1 MTTNSKPSRIIKIDK
16 HTDKIV
22 LPTILLQ
29 TRSFKTIGK
38 LNYTNFN
45 ASLVANGIDEI
56 SFEIHKYVD
65 GRICPIWDD
74 IEDLKLV
81 KVEDYGRFQ
90 IRVSYTDSTETVKA
104 IHGQS
109 LEVELGQLILNNFH
123 VNDDEATDMVY
134 TDYSKDNYDKTD
146 DDNYVFVPTAFYN
159 DKDPKRSLLH
169 RVLEDK
175 APHWK
180 IGHVPTWVSMSE
192 DDVAELAQN
201 FERIYTVDGT
211 SIYDF
216 LTGEVA
222 KETNVIFVFDTLGEE
237 RIINC
242 YSLIDCYDESGKL
255 VEHAY
260 GKDTNILVSKKN
272 LANEISIESNQ
283 DELKNCFRIE
293 GGDDLITASVA
304 AVNMNGTN
312 YIWCFSDL
320 QLRDMSEEL
329 RNKIQEYQRNMSS
342 QETKDLYYGENG
354 IYTRL
359 CNAYE
364 ELYQKESSLMPT
376 ITAID
381 PGDAKTQYEKVV
393 NALQT
398 STVYVTSL
406 NNYSADSHVGL
417 DNMVVEYA
425 SVFMDS
431 RFEIEVIND
440 KESNMSQFDKNAK
453 KWKGKI
459 KITQRTDSSNTYP
472 TIVDEFEYIEV
483 SINDKSTENGELEFV
498 RQKTL
503 KALAESDMQNFDFTN
518 IDVDEARSYFEQ
530 FALNRLTSFYD
541 AYNRCLSIMGDFGV
555 VKDEE
560 DERRKLYNEY
570 YKILTV
576 IGEVKKVREQEV
588 ANIKIKIGNIEAEQI
603 KFQNDEKYNFEK
615 FLGEELYSEFCLYR
629 REDTYSNSNY
639 ISDNLNTTAEQLEKA
654 QELLKVA
661 EAELKKACVLQR
673 TVSASLNNLLALPE
687 FEPLYEEFALYNFIR
702 IKTEDEIIKLRLIK
716 IEFDGDSIESI
727 NVTFSEQIES
737 VDKKLSDMESV
748 LQQASSIA
756 TSYSSTVKQAKQG
769 SSANNQITDMVT
781 NGLVAAKTSLATDIH
796 NEVEITG
803 AGIIARR
810 MDDEGSYGNK
820 QLKISGNRMYFTDD
834 AWQSVSMAIGEIN
847 FNGEDRYGV
856 LADVIC
862 GNLIAGKQM
871 LIGNENGSVEITGD
885 GIKITNGTITWGD
898 GKVNAPEIKDISN
911 LTESLN
917 EVDLYL
923 EQLDGR
929 IQTFSQTTDPSTSW
943 TTTDEKN
950 KHIDDLWVNPNDGLT
965 KQWTGTTWIVVTDE
979 NLKKLA
985 SSKAQIFTSQPT
997 TPYYAGDLW
1006 VQGST
1011 GDIMHC
1017 KTTKTSGTFDSTHW
1031 VISSKYTNNDKLY
1044 EFIDGDFADAM
1055 LDIGTKIDGK
1065 ADTFYQS
1072 NSPHQ
1077 EYTNI
1082 TDNATYNLWVG
1093 DMWYDTDTGQTF
1105 MYQKENLGNNKY
1117 DYKWKFMD
1125 IPDEVFDI
1133 IDTKK
1138 TIYTT
1143 LPANYNKD
1151 DMYILEVDRGSWEK
1165 GTILNA
1171 LTTVK
1176 EQTTATFVPS
1186 HWKENV
1192 RYTDDSYVQNWIEK
1206 DFANTISEIN
1216 GQIDKRAQTW
1226 YKTKSEM
1233 DAEVA
1238 TWTDKSIHV
1247 GDLWYRTDV
1256 SEGED
1261 QTFVYTSSYT
1271 WEAMNG
1277 VPKEVFD
1284 TIDGK
1289 KSIYTSLPTNYNKD
1303 DMYIL
1308 EVDRGSWE
1316 KGTILNALTTVK
1328 EQTTATFV
1336 PSHWKENVR
1345 YTDDSY
1351 VQNWIEK
1358 DFANTIS
1365 EINGQI
1371 DKRVQTW
1378 YKSKT
1383 GMDAEV
1389 ATWTDKSIHVGDL
1402 WYNTD
1407 EDNRV
1412 YIYNSS
1418 YIWEEMNGVPKEVFD
1433 MADGSCSLFVSK
1445 PTNYRKNDMWILDIE
1460 NKSGTNSTYP
1470 KYAKGTLLVAK
1481 NDNTSYSFSDWE
1493 EQVKY
1498 SQDLSNF
1505 VAEYNTTIGNIKG
1518 QLDKKANTY
1527 YCSNSPHPEYM
1538 NISANEDYD
1547 VWEGDLWYDT
1557 DNGKTYIYQ
1566 KEIMNNDKCNY
1577 LWQFMDVPKDV
1588 FDKID
1593 GIRTIYT
1600 TLPLPTNTTANQGDL
1615 LIPDTGFTH
1624 GGVSYIAKKVY
1635 KYVGTSWVEID
1646 YTDKTYVDEHVAS
1659 ELSAAKTEL
1668 KEYADGTA
1676 TTKTTELNQL
1686 VSKYLGL
1693 GGTTLMGSNLVV
1705 SPYIGGGYLYIKDA
1719 RTTSNTGIS
1728 VEINPNG
1735 TSFTGHNSNYVF
1747 NVQKNNNIIMGV
1759 TNSGSGYFNGK
1770 IIASDGEIGGWT
1782 ITSDSIY
1789 NYNEN
1794 TGTKVSLNTFNS
1806 YNSSILIERD
1816 STDGFWLGLGSGS
1829 LMSSAH
1835 HGNTDYTNYGSVNLR
1850 GDFIEMVDVYTEKD
1864 ETVMATYGSKKSIII
1879 TPCSIALYDKY
1890 DNGTGSNPVFGI
1902 YNKKDGNWDN
1912 SGTSEKRVM
1921 SELPIYCSDN
1931 MSVSRDVIIGGD
1943 LYVTGNV
1950 NASISVDYAKYIKD
1964 DHLMSSS
1971 QGSSLYI
1978 ESASSLYLKNPNCTI
1993 VMPVS
1998 EECLRPKSPNVVMLG
2013 NNGYRWREI
2022 WCAQSSIN
2030 SDSDRNLKNTIE
2042 YMSEQDKLDNF
2053 FMSLSP
2059 CTYKFNNGESG
2070 RTHFGYISQDVE
2082 QALFDNDMTAIDFAG
2097 FCKDLKMNVYTEN
2110 DVEIEEPV
2118 LDENGN
2124 QEYRYS
2130 LRYGEFIALNTH
2142 MIQKL
2147 YKIVEAQQQ
2156 EIKELK
2162 GEI

>member
-65 GRICPIWDD
+65 GRICPIWDN

-81 KVEDYGRFQ
+81 EVENYGRFQ
-90 IRVSYTDSTETVKA
+90 ISVSYTDSTETVKA

-109 LEVELGQLILNNFH
+109 LEVELGQLMLNNFH

-192 DDVAELAQN
+192 DDEAELASS
-201 FERIYTVDGT
+201 FKRIYTVDGST
-211 SIYDF
+211 IYDF

-222 KETNVIFVFDTLGEE
+222 KETNVIFVFNTFK
-237 RIINC
+237 RIIDC
-242 YSLIDCYDESGKL
+242 YSLIDCYKTNADGTRTI

-260 GKDTNILVSKKN
+260 GNDTSIFVSKKN
-272 LANEISIESNQ
+272 LASEISIESNQ
-283 DELKNCFRIE
+283 DELKNCFRVE

-329 RNKIQEYQRNMSS
+329 RDRIEEYQTIMSS

-364 ELYQKESSLMPT
+364 ELYLKESALMPNT
-376 ITAID
+376 DSFD
-381 PGDAKTQYEKVV
+381 PGEAKTQYEKVV
-393 NALQT
+393 NALQA
-398 STVYVTSL
+398 SDSAVYVTSI
-406 NNYSADSHVGL
+406 NNYSNDSHGKL
-417 DNMVVEYA
+417 DDMIIEYA

-431 RFEIEVIND
+431 RFDIEVIND
-440 KESNMSQFDKNAK
+440 KDSNKSQFDKNAK

-459 KITQRTDSSNTYP
+459 KITQKTDSSNTYP
-472 TIVDEFEYIEV
+472 TIVDDFQYIEV
-483 SINDKSTENGELEFV
+483 NIEDKSTENGELEFI

-503 KALAESDMQNFDFTN
+503 KALAESDMQNFDFTSMSDSDIKSKLEN
-518 IDVDEARSYFEQ
+518 
-530 FALNRLTSFYD
+530 FALNRLISFYD
-541 AYNRCLSIMGDFGV
+541 AYNRCLSIMSDFGTISNEPDGSG
-555 VKDEE
+555 KI
-560 DERRKLYNEY
+560 DERRNLYNEY
-570 YKILTV
+570 YRVLKIIESVKKIRET
-576 IGEVKKVREQEV
+576 EVKSLRE
-588 ANIKIKIGNIEAEQI
+588 KISVIEGEQTE
-603 KFQNDEKYNFEK
+603 FQNSKQYNFEK

-639 ISDNLNTTAEQLEKA
+639 ISDNLNTTTEQLEKA

-834 AWQSVSMAIGEIN
+834 AWQSVSMAIGEVN

-871 LIGNENGSVEITGD
+871 LIGNEDGSVEITGD

-898 GKVNAPEIKDISN
+898 DGVNAPEIKDISN

-929 IQTFSQTTDPSTSW
+929 IQTFSQTTDPSISW

-950 KHIDDLWVNPNDGLT
+950 KHIDDLWVNPNNGLT
-965 KQWTGTTWIVVTDE
+965 KQWTGTTWKLVTDE
-979 NLKKLA
+979 NLKNLA

-1017 KTTKTSGTFDSTHW
+1017 KTTKTSGTFDSTNW
-1031 VISSKYTNNDKLY
+1031 VISSKYTNNDELY
-1044 EFIDGDFADAM
+1044 KFIDGDFADAM

-1072 NSPHQ
+1072 NSPHP

-1082 TDNATYNLWVG
+1082 ADNATYNLWVG
-1093 DMWYDTDTGQTF
+1093 DMWYNPDNGETF
-1105 MYQKENLGNNKY
+1105 MYQKESLGNNKY
-1117 DYKWKFMD
+1117 DYKWKFID
-1125 IPDEVFDI
+1125 IPEEVFDK

-1138 TIYTT
+1138 SIYTS
-1143 LPANYNKD
+1143 LPTDYNIN
-1151 DMYILEVDRGSWEK
+1151 DMYILEVSRGSWK
-1165 GTILNA
+1165 VGTILNA
-1171 LTTVK
+1171 TVDAK
-1176 EQTTATFVPS
+1176 NQTTFNPS

-1192 RYTDDSYVQNWIEK
+1192 RYTDDSYIENWIEN
-1206 DFANTISEIN
+1206 DFEQTIN
-1216 GQIDKRAQTW
+1216 DVKGQVDQRAQTW
-1226 YKTKSEM
+1226 YMTDSEM
-1233 DAEVA
+1233 KAEVA

-1247 GDLWYRTDV
+1247 GDLWYKTDA
-1256 SEGED
+1256 D
-1261 QTFVYTSSYT
+1261 K
-1271 WEAMNG
+1271 NG
-1277 VPKEVFD
+1277 KYH
-1284 TIDGK
+1284 T
-1289 KSIYTSLPTNYNKD
+1289 
-1303 DMYIL
+1303 
-1308 EVDRGSWE
+1308 
-1316 KGTILNALTTVK
+1316 
-1328 EQTTATFV
+1328 
-1336 PSHWKENVR
+1336 
-1345 YTDDSY
+1345 
-1351 VQNWIEK
+1351 
-1358 DFANTIS
+1358 
-1365 EINGQI
+1365 
-1371 DKRVQTW
+1371 
-1378 YKSKT
+1378 
-1383 GMDAEV
+1383 
-1389 ATWTDKSIHVGDL
+1389 
-1402 WYNTD
+1402 
-1407 EDNRV
+1407 

-1418 YIWEEMNGVPKEVFD
+1418 YQWEEINGVPTDVFD

-1445 PTNYRKNDMWILDIE
+1445 PTNGYRKNDMWILDVD

-1481 NDNTSYSFSDWE
+1481 NDNTSYLVSDWE

-1498 SQDLSNF
+1498 SQDLQNF
-1505 VAEYNTTIGNIKG
+1505 VSEYNTAISGIKG

-1527 YCSNSPHPEYM
+1527 YQSDSPHPEYM
-1538 NISANEDYD
+1538 SISENETYNI
-1547 VWEGDLWYDT
+1547 WEGDLWYDT
-1557 DNGKTYIYQ
+1557 DTGKTYIYQ
-1566 KEIMNNDKCNY
+1566 KEKMNNDKYNY
-1577 LWQFMDVPKDV
+1577 KWQFMNVPEEV

-1635 KYVGTSWVEID
+1635 KYVGTSWIEID
-1646 YTDKTYVDEHVAS
+1646 YTNDDYAKEVEKSLNSYKEEVKEFQTDVN
-1659 ELSAAKTEL
+1659 AALT
-1668 KEYADGTA
+1668 GG
-1676 TTKTTELNQL
+1676 KTTIGKDF
-1686 VSKYLGL
+1686 VI
-1693 GGTTLMGSNLVV
+1693 
-1705 SPYIGGGYLYIKDA
+1705 SPKIGGGYLYIKDS

-1759 TNSGSGYFNGK
+1759 TNDGQGYFSGGGK
-1770 IIASDGEIGGWT
+1770 FTGTISIDGTDGVGAIDIHGNASNDRLLIHGAST
-1782 ITSDSIY
+1782 IDRY
-1789 NYNEN
+1789 EN
-1794 TGTKVSLNTFNS
+1794 TYSRVDFQKFYVGDNIAVS
-1806 YNSSILIERD
+1806 NSSNGI
-1816 STDGFWLGLGSGS
+1816 
-1829 LMSSAH
+1829 LMSSYDTSSKYPHIIGWA
-1835 HGNTDYTNYGSVNLR
+1835 GGSGMAFLDSTSGFELDSR
-1850 GDFIEMVDVYTEKD
+1850 GYLTLYTEDWAARSGHYITLNPD
-1864 ETVMATYGSKKSIII
+1864 EGSTFYGGIKSGSFEFIDNINNVVLGQNSVTQIWFNYNNGNPYLGLISPTYGSYGVNLWASDTKLKKNIVE
-1879 TPCSIALYDKY
+1879 TNQTALDK
-1890 DNGTGSNPVFGI
+1890 
-1902 YNKKDGNWDN
+1902 
-1912 SGTSEKRVM
+1912 
-1921 SELPIYCSDN
+1921 
-1931 MSVSRDVIIGGD
+1931 
-1943 LYVTGNV
+1943 V
-1950 NASISVDYAKYIKD
+1950 NAIEFVQFDWKEGDYHVDLGLTANQLETVIPDAVFNVEQSEDYEYDELKNINNSTLTVYALKAITE
-1964 DHLMSSS
+1964 LSS
-1971 QGSSLYI
+1971 Q
-1978 ESASSLYLKNPNCTI
+1978 
-1993 VMPVS
+1993 
-1998 EECLRPKSPNVVMLG
+1998 
-2013 NNGYRWREI
+2013 
-2022 WCAQSSIN
+2022 
-2030 SDSDRNLKNTIE
+2030 
-2042 YMSEQDKLDNF
+2042 
-2053 FMSLSP
+2053 
-2059 CTYKFNNGESG
+2059 
-2070 RTHFGYISQDVE
+2070 
-2082 QALFDNDMTAIDFAG
+2082 
-2097 FCKDLKMNVYTEN
+2097 
-2110 DVEIEEPV
+2110 IEE
-2118 LDENGN
+2118 L
-2124 QEYRYS
+2124 
-2130 LRYGEFIALNTH
+2130 
-2142 MIQKL
+2142 K
-2147 YKIVEAQQQ
+2147 Q

-2162 GEI
+2162 GEK

>member
-65 GRICPIWDD
+65 GRICPIWDN

-81 KVEDYGRFQ
+81 EVENYGRFQ
-90 IRVSYTDSTETVKA
+90 ISVSYTDSTETVKA

-737 VDKKLSDMESV
+737 VDKNLSDLESV

-769 SSANNQITDMVT
+769 SSANNQITDMIT

-856 LADVIC
+856 IADVLV
-862 GNLIAGKQM
+862 GNLIAGNQM

-885 GIKITNGTITWGD
+885 GINITNGTITWGD

-950 KHIDDLWVNPNDGLT
+950 KHIDDLWVNPYDGLT
-965 KQWTGTTWIVVTDE
+965 KQWTGTTWKLVTDE
-979 NLKKLA
+979 NLKNLA

-1006 VQGST
+1006 VQGAT

-1072 NSPHQ
+1072 NSPHK

-1151 DMYILEVDRGSWEK
+1151 DMYILEVGRGSWEK

-1192 RYTDDSYVQNWIEK
+1192 RYTDDSYVQNWIEN

-1271 WEAMNG
+1271 WEVMNG
-1277 VPKEVFD
+1277 VPKD
-1284 TIDGK
+1284 I
-1289 KSIYTSLPTNYNKD
+1289 
-1303 DMYIL
+1303 
-1308 EVDRGSWE
+1308 
-1316 KGTILNALTTVK
+1316 
-1328 EQTTATFV
+1328 
-1336 PSHWKENVR
+1336 
-1345 YTDDSY
+1345 
-1351 VQNWIEK
+1351 
-1358 DFANTIS
+1358 
-1365 EINGQI
+1365 
-1371 DKRVQTW
+1371 
-1378 YKSKT
+1378 
-1383 GMDAEV
+1383 
-1389 ATWTDKSIHVGDL
+1389 
-1402 WYNTD
+1402 
-1407 EDNRV
+1407 
-1412 YIYNSS
+1412 
-1418 YIWEEMNGVPKEVFD
+1418 FD
-1433 MADGSCSLFVSK
+1433 MADGKCSLYVSK
-1445 PTNYRKNDMWILDIE
+1445 PTKGYKKNDMWILEVE
-1460 NKSGTNSTYP
+1460 NENGSNSTYP
-1470 KYAKGTLLVAK
+1470 KYKKGTLLVSNYD
-1481 NDNTSYSFSDWE
+1481 NDDYSFTDWE
-1493 EQVKY
+1493 EKVNYSAELEKFVSDYNDELTKIQNQVDGKARAWY
-1498 SQDLSNF
+1498 QSDDPVNN
-1505 VAEYNTTIGNIKG
+1505 EEWDTTEN
-1518 QLDKKANTY
+1518 
-1527 YCSNSPHPEYM
+1527 H
-1538 NISANEDYD
+1538 
-1547 VWEGDLWYDT
+1547 EGDLWYDT
-1557 DNGKTYIYQ
+1557 DSTSQITYIY
-1566 KEIMNNDKCNY
+1566 KNG
-1577 LWQFMDVPKDV
+1577 WQPMSVPRTV
-1588 FDKID
+1588 FDQID
-1593 GIRTIYT
+1593 GKNAIYT
-1600 TLPLPTNTTANQGDL
+1600 TLPLPTGSTAQDGDL
-1615 LIPDTGFTH
+1615 LIPTSDVTYSGKT
-1624 GGVSYIAKKVY
+1624 YNAKKVY
-1635 KYVGTSWVEID
+1635 KYISGSWIEID
-1646 YTDKTYVDEHVAS
+1646 YTNDDYAKEVEENLNSYKEEIEAFKTDVN
-1659 ELSAAKTEL
+1659 AALT
-1668 KEYADGTA
+1668 
-1676 TTKTTELNQL
+1676 
-1686 VSKYLGL
+1686 
-1693 GGTTLMGSNLVV
+1693 GGTTSIGKDFVI
-1705 SPYIGGGYLYIKDA
+1705 SPKIGGGYLYIKDA
-1719 RTTSNTGIS
+1719 RTTSNTEIS

-1735 TSFTGHNSNYVF
+1735 TSFSGHNSNYVF

-1759 TNSGSGYFNGK
+1759 TNNGQGYFSGGGK
-1770 IIASDGEIGGWT
+1770 F
-1782 ITSDSIY
+1782 
-1789 NYNEN
+1789 
-1794 TGTKVSLNTFNS
+1794 TGTI
-1806 YNSSILIERD
+1806 SIDGTNGVGAIDITGNATTDRLLVHGA
-1816 STDGFWLGLGSGS
+1816 STIDK
-1829 LMSSAH
+1829 
-1835 HGNTDYTNYGSVNLR
+1835 YTNTYSRVDYQKFYVGDNSAVSNAGNGIIMSVYDILARYPHIRGWADGGTVSQAYLYAKSGFEIDSRGFMKIWTDEDELGRNGHGVMINPDGSTFTSISATSYSFVNNSNNL
-1850 GDFIEMVDVYTEKD
+1850 I
-1864 ETVMATYGSKKSIII
+1864 
-1879 TPCSIALYDKY
+1879 
-1890 DNGTGSNPVFGI
+1890 TGSNSILGMVL
-1902 YNKKDGNWDN
+1902 NTDTSNGN
-1912 SGTSEKRVM
+1912 
-1921 SELPIYCSDN
+1921 
-1931 MSVSRDVIIGGD
+1931 
-1943 LYVTGNV
+1943 
-1950 NASISVDYAKYIKD
+1950 KYIHIATSSGAYGITVWASDTKLKKNIIPTTQTALDKINNLDFIQFDWKD
-1964 DHLMSSS
+1964 REKHVDLGLSANQVEEIIPDAIFDVVQDDSS
-1971 QGSSLYI
+1971 
-1978 ESASSLYLKNPNCTI
+1978 EFDTLKNIDTTTMTVYALKAI
-1993 VMPVS
+1993 K
-1998 EECLRPKSPNVVMLG
+1998 EL
-2013 NNGYRWREI
+2013 
-2022 WCAQSSIN
+2022 
-2030 SDSDRNLKNTIE
+2030 SD
-2042 YMSEQDKLDNF
+2042 
-2053 FMSLSP
+2053 
-2059 CTYKFNNGESG
+2059 
-2070 RTHFGYISQDVE
+2070 
-2082 QALFDNDMTAIDFAG
+2082 
-2097 FCKDLKMNVYTEN
+2097 
-2110 DVEIEEPV
+2110 
-2118 LDENGN
+2118 
-2124 QEYRYS
+2124 
-2130 LRYGEFIALNTH
+2130 
-2142 MIQKL
+2142 
-2147 YKIVEAQQQ
+2147 IVEAQQQ
-2156 EIKELK
+2156 QIKELK
-2162 GEI
+2162 GEK